1 MGFEPATF
9 GLDYRCSTDWA
20 WRPNGI
26 SVDICGKAD
35 NSGTD
40 AMLTH
45 PGQHCFKKTES
56 REIIWKAG
64 NRAKYRISYWALIVL
79 SRIEMMDHMIKIFH
93 FAGVRKRSDPEL
105 TSLAR
110 FEPFWSKR
118 FRRLICKTVALF
130 HWAIVNAC
138 GKNWLCLR
146 LERRDFTRFSFL
158 RRRFTQEHLPKS
170 VSPHSQEKPPVWPC

>member
-45 PGQHCFKKTES
+45 PDQHCFKKTES

-118 FRRLICKTVALF
+118 FRRLICKTVALSERL
-130 HWAIVNAC
+130 WKELVVLEI
-138 GKNWLCLR
+138 GTTWLYTIL
-146 LERRDFTRFSFL
+146 FSSTKVYS
-158 RRRFTQEHLPKS
+158 RTS
-170 VSPHSQEKPPVWPC
+170 S